1 MKLRVSLAAV
11 LLAAAFSLPAIA
23 RDPAR
28 GAEIAAERCAAC
40 HGMDGKSTL
49 AEIPRLA
56 GQQSGFITLQ
66 MILFRE
72 GIRQVP
78 AMQAPTEKL
87 SDTDI
92 EAVAAYYAGLPSAAP
107 EDRTPRDAALM
118 ARGQAISA
126 ARNCGVCHLPNY
138 AGRAQ
143 MPRLTHQ
150 HEGFLAHTMAEYR
163 DGQRIGID
171 TQMNGAVQGLS
182 NADIAALAH
191 YLAHQD

>member
-126 ARNCGVCHLPNY
+126 ERNCGVCHLPNY

>member
-1 MKLRVSLAAV
+1 VKLRVSLAAV

>member
-1 MKLRVSLAAV
+1 LRVTLAAV
-11 LLAAAFSLPAIA
+11 LVAAAFSLPAIA

-28 GAEIAAERCAAC
+28 GGEIAAERCVAC
-40 HGMDGKSTL
+40 HGMDGRSSL

-78 AMQAPTEKL
+78 AMQSPTEKL

>member
-1 MKLRVSLAAV
+1 VKLRVSLAAV

-23 RDPAR
+23 RDPMR

-40 HGMDGKSTL
+40 HGMDGKSTV

>member
-1 MKLRVSLAAV
+1 MRLRVTLAAV
-11 LLAAAFSLPAIA
+11 LVAAAFSLPAIA

-40 HGMDGKSTL
+40 HGIDGRSSL

-107 EDRTPRDAALM
+107 KDRTPRDAALM
-118 ARGQAISA
+118 ARGQSISA

>member
-1 MKLRVSLAAV
+1 VKLSVTLAAV
-11 LLAAAFSLPAIA
+11 LAAAAFSLPAIA

-40 HGMDGKSTL
+40 HGIDGKSGL

-56 GQQSGFITLQ
+56 GQQAGFITLQ

-78 AMQAPTEKL
+78 AMQSPSEKL
-87 SDTDI
+87 SDTDV
-92 EAVAAYYAGLPSAAP
+92 EALAAYFASLPSSPP

-150 HEGFLAHTMAEYR
+150 HEAFLFHTMTEYR
-163 DGQRIGID
+163 DGNRVGID

-182 NADIAALAH
+182 DADIAALAH

>member
-1 MKLRVSLAAV
+1 VRLRVTLAAV
-11 LLAAAFSLPAIA
+11 LVAAAFSLPAIA
-23 RDPAR
+23 RDPVR

-40 HGMDGKSTL
+40 HGMDGRSSL
-49 AEIPRLA
+49 AEIPRLG

-78 AMQAPTEKL
+78 AMQSSTEKL

>member
-1 MKLRVSLAAV
+1 MRLHVTLAAV
-11 LLAAAFSLPAIA
+11 LVAAAFSLPAIA

-28 GAEIAAERCAAC
+28 GAEIATKHCAAC
-40 HGMDGKSTL
+40 PGMDGRSSL
-49 AEIPRLA
+49 AEIPRLG

-107 EDRTPRDAALM
+107 EDRTPRDAAL
-118 ARGQAISA
+118 
-126 ARNCGVCHLPNY
+126 
-138 AGRAQ
+138 
-143 MPRLTHQ
+143 
-150 HEGFLAHTMAEYR
+150 
-163 DGQRIGID
+163 
-171 TQMNGAVQGLS
+171 
-182 NADIAALAH
+182 
-191 YLAHQD
+191 

>member
-1 MKLRVSLAAV
+1 MLAAV
-11 LLAAAFSLPAIA
+11 LGAAAFSLPATA
-23 RDPAR
+23 GDPAR
-28 GAEIAAERCAAC
+28 GAVISAERCAAC
-40 HGMDGKSTL
+40 HGADGQSNV

-56 GQQSGFITLQ
+56 GQQAGFITLQ

-72 GIRQVP
+72 GLRQVP

-87 SDTDI
+87 SDSDV
-92 EAVAAYYAGLPSAAP
+92 EAVAAFFASLPSSP
-107 EDRTPRDAALM
+107 PPDRTPRDAALM
-118 ARGQAISA
+118 ARGQAIAA

-150 HEGFLAHTMAEYR
+150 HEAFLAHTMAEYR
-163 DGQRIGID
+163 DGKRVGVD

-182 NADIAALAH
+182 DADIAALAH

>member
-1 MKLRVSLAAV
+1 VKLRVSLAAV

-23 RDPAR
+23 RDPMR

-40 HGMDGKSTL
+40 HGMDGKSTV

-126 ARNCGVCHLPNY
+126 ERNCGVCHLPNY

>member
-1 MKLRVSLAAV
+1 VKLRVTLAAV

-40 HGMDGKSTL
+40 HGMDGKSTV

-126 ARNCGVCHLPNY
+126 ERNCGVCHLPNY

>member
-1 MKLRVSLAAV
+1 VRLSVTLAAV
-11 LLAAAFSLPAIA
+11 LAAAAFSLPAA
-23 RDPAR
+23 AGDPAR
-28 GAEIAAERCAAC
+28 GEVIAAERCVAC
-40 HGMDGKSTL
+40 HGADGKSAL

-56 GQQSGFITLQ
+56 GQQAGFITLQ

-72 GIRQVP
+72 GLRQVP

-87 SDTDI
+87 SDSDI
-92 EAVAAYYAGLPSAAP
+92 EALAAYFAGLPSAPP
-107 EDRTPRDAALM
+107 EDRKPRDAALM
-118 ARGQAISA
+118 VRGQAISA

-143 MPRLTHQ
+143 IPRLTHQ
-150 HEGFLAHTMAEYR
+150 HEAFLAHTMAEYR
-163 DGQRIGID
+163 DGNRVGID

-182 NADIAALAH
+182 DADIAALAH

>member
-1 MKLRVSLAAV
+1 VKLRVSLAAV

-28 GAEIAAERCAAC
+28 GAEIAAVRCAAC
-40 HGMDGKSTL
+40 HGIDGKSTL
-49 AEIPRLA
+49 ADIPRLA
-56 GQQSGFITLQ
+56 GQQAGFITLQ

-72 GIRQVP
+72 GLRQVP
-78 AMQAPTEKL
+78 AMQSPTEKL
-87 SDTDI
+87 SDADV

>member
-1 MKLRVSLAAV
+1 MRLSVTLAAV
-11 LLAAAFSLPAIA
+11 LAAAAFSLPAIA

-40 HGMDGKSTL
+40 HGIDGKSSVP
-49 AEIPRLA
+49 EIPRLA
-56 GQQSGFITLQ
+56 GQQAGFITLQ

-87 SDTDI
+87 SDADV
-92 EAVAAYYAGLPSAAP
+92 EAVAAYYASLPSAPP
-107 EDRTPRDAALM
+107 EDRSPRDAALM
-118 ARGQAISA
+118 TRGQAISA

-150 HEGFLAHTMAEYR
+150 HEAFLAHTMAEYR
-163 DGQRIGID
+163 DGKRVGID
-171 TQMNGAVQGLS
+171 TQMNGAVQGLLD
-182 NADIAALAH
+182 ADIAALAH

>member
-1 MKLRVSLAAV
+1 M
-11 LLAAAFSLPAIA
+11 AAAFSLPAIA

-28 GAEIAAERCAAC
+28 GAEIAAERCVAC
-40 HGMDGKSTL
+40 HGMDGRSSL

>member
-1 MKLRVSLAAV
+1 VKLRVTLAAV

-40 HGMDGKSTL
+40 HGMDGKSTV

-126 ARNCGVCHLPNY
+126 ERNCGVCHLPNY

-182 NADIAALAH
+182 NSDIAALAH

>member
-40 HGMDGKSTL
+40 HGMDGKSTV

-72 GIRQVP
+72 GIRQVL

-126 ARNCGVCHLPNY
+126 ERNCGVCHLPNY

>member
-1 MKLRVSLAAV
+1 MKLRVTLAAV

>member
-1 MKLRVSLAAV
+1 MRLGFLLAAV
-11 LLAAAFSLPAIA
+11 LVAAAFSLPAFA
-23 RDPAR
+23 ADPAR
-28 GAEIAAERCAAC
+28 GAVIAAERCAAC
-40 HGMDGKSTL
+40 HGMDGKSGM

-56 GQQSGFITLQ
+56 GQQAGFITLQ

-72 GIRQVP
+72 GLRQVP
-78 AMQAPTEKL
+78 AMQSPTEKL
-87 SDTDI
+87 SDTDV
-92 EAVAAYYAGLPSAAP
+92 EAVAAYFASLPAAPP
-107 EDRTPRDAALM
+107 EDRTPRDAALL

-143 MPRLTHQ
+143 MPRLTQQ
-150 HEGFLAHTMAEYR
+150 HEAFLAHTMAEYR
-163 DGQRIGID
+163 DGKRVGID

-182 NADIAALAH
+182 DADIAALAH

>member
-1 MKLRVSLAAV
+1 MRLRVTLAAV
-11 LLAAAFSLPAIA
+11 LVAAAFSLPAIA
-23 RDPAR
+23 RDPMR

-40 HGMDGKSTL
+40 HGMDGKSTV

-107 EDRTPRDAALM
+107 VDRTPRDAALM

-171 TQMNGAVQGLS
+171 TQMNGAVQGLLD
-182 NADIAALAH
+182 ADIAALAH

>member
-1 MKLRVSLAAV
+1 MRLRVTLAAV
-11 LLAAAFSLPAIA
+11 LVAAAFSLPAIA
-23 RDPAR
+23 RDPVR
-28 GAEIAAERCAAC
+28 GAEIAAERCVAC
-40 HGMDGKSTL
+40 HGMDGRSSL

-78 AMQAPTEKL
+78 AMQSSTEKL

-126 ARNCGVCHLPNY
+126 ARNCGVCHLPTY

>member
-1 MKLRVSLAAV
+1 MKLRVTLAAV
-11 LLAAAFSLPAIA
+11 LAAAAFSLPAIA

-40 HGMDGKSTL
+40 HGMDGKSTV

-56 GQQSGFITLQ
+56 GQQAGFITLQ

-72 GIRQVP
+72 GIRQVL

-150 HEGFLAHTMAEYR
+150 HEGFLAHTMVEYR

>member
-1 MKLRVSLAAV
+1 MRPGIVLAAV
-11 LLAAAFSLPAIA
+11 LGAAAFSLPSLA

-28 GAEIAAERCAAC
+28 GAVIAAERCAAC
-40 HGMDGKSTL
+40 HGADGQSSV

-56 GQQSGFITLQ
+56 GQQAGFITLQ

-72 GIRQVP
+72 GLRQVP

-87 SDTDI
+87 SDSDL
-92 EAVAAYYAGLPSAAP
+92 EAVAAFFASLPSNPP

-118 ARGQAISA
+118 ARGQAIAA

-150 HEGFLAHTMAEYR
+150 HEAFLAHTMAEYR
-163 DGQRIGID
+163 DGKRVGVD

-182 NADIAALAH
+182 DADIAALAH

>member
-40 HGMDGKSTL
+40 HGMDGKSTV

-56 GQQSGFITLQ
+56 GQQAGFITLQ

-72 GIRQVP
+72 GIRQVL

>member
-1 MKLRVSLAAV
+1 VKLRVSLAAV

-28 GAEIAAERCAAC
+28 GAEIAAERCAAS
-40 HGMDGKSTL
+40 HGMDGKSTV

-72 GIRQVP
+72 GIRQVL

-107 EDRTPRDAALM
+107 EDRTPREAALM

>member
-1 MKLRVSLAAV
+1 V
-11 LLAAAFSLPAIA
+11 
-23 RDPAR
+23 
-28 GAEIAAERCAAC
+28 IAAERCAAC
-40 HGMDGKSTL
+40 HGVDGKSSVP
-49 AEIPRLA
+49 EIPRLA
-56 GQQSGFITLQ
+56 GQQAGFITLQ

-78 AMQAPTEKL
+78 AMQSPSEKL
-87 SDTDI
+87 SDPDV
-92 EAVAAYYAGLPSAAP
+92 EALAAYFAGLPSALP

-150 HEGFLAHTMAEYR
+150 HEAFLAHTMAEYR
-163 DGQRIGID
+163 DGKRVGID
-171 TQMNGAVQGLS
+171 TQMNGAVQGLLD
-182 NADIAALAH
+182 ADIAALAH

>member
-118 ARGQAISA
+118 ARGQAIAA

>member
-56 GQQSGFITLQ
+56 GQQSGFITPQ

>member
-1 MKLRVSLAAV
+1 MKLRVTLAAV

-40 HGMDGKSTL
+40 HGMDGKSTV

-126 ARNCGVCHLPNY
+126 ERNCGVCHLPNY

>member
-1 MKLRVSLAAV
+1 VRLRVTLAAV
-11 LLAAAFSLPAIA
+11 LVAAAFSLPAIA
-23 RDPAR
+23 RDPVR
-28 GAEIAAERCAAC
+28 GAEIAAERCVAC
-40 HGMDGKSTL
+40 HGMDGRSSL

-78 AMQAPTEKL
+78 AMQSSTEKL

-107 EDRTPRDAALM
+107 EDRTPRDAVLM

-150 HEGFLAHTMAEYR
+150 HEGFLARTMAEYR

>member
-1 MKLRVSLAAV
+1 MKLRVTLAAV

-40 HGMDGKSTL
+40 HGMDGKSTV

-56 GQQSGFITLQ
+56 GQQAGFITLQ

-72 GIRQVP
+72 GIRQVL

>member
-1 MKLRVSLAAV
+1 VRLSVTLAAV
-11 LLAAAFSLPAIA
+11 LVAAAFSLPATA
-23 RDPAR
+23 GDPAR
-28 GAEIAAERCAAC
+28 GAVIAAERCAAC
-40 HGMDGKSTL
+40 HGMDGKSSV

-56 GQQSGFITLQ
+56 GQQAGFITLQ

-78 AMQAPTEKL
+78 AMQIPSEKL
-87 SDTDI
+87 SDADV
-92 EAVAAYYAGLPSAAP
+92 EALAAYFAGLPSSPP
-107 EDRTPRDAALM
+107 EDRTPRDATLM
-118 ARGQAISA
+118 ARGQAISV

-150 HEGFLAHTMAEYR
+150 HEAFLAHTMTEYR
-163 DGQRIGID
+163 DGKRVGID

-182 NADIAALAH
+182 DTDIAALAH

>member
-1 MKLRVSLAAV
+1 VKLRVTLAAV

-40 HGMDGKSTL
+40 HGMDGKSTV

>member
-1 MKLRVSLAAV
+1 VKLRVSLAAV

-118 ARGQAISA
+118 ARGQAIAA